1 MKVILLSHC
10 LSKILYRLLGLQEGF
25 WPFFLTVFFVGSG
38 YLCLTLCLAEMTS
51 FLPFAGGSYGYAR
64 CALGPIPGFLVGI
77 CETIEYVL
85 YVTSAVLELGNL
97 ISFVLN
103 ISPAYEPLYWLLFFV
118 ISLFI
123 QVYSQRLFWTFN
135 TVIAAITLVL
145 ILLYFFASI
154 PSFDYHSNLHERT
167 FHIKGGMTDF
177 MFYFPL
183 ASWFYVGVEVMTLSC
198 SEVKDAGKIVPKA
211 MVACMITLF
220 ITSFLILF
228 STCLQ
233 SPGPYTLHNE
243 FLPLNPGYQNIFNI
257 SPQLATILAIPGTFA
272 TAFGFMFAYGRQ
284 IYSMATS
291 GLFPHFLSKTYGEH
305 KAPITA
311 LFLGSTLSFG
321 SLLFLW
327 YLYPN
332 FARQLFNLCMLGSC
346 SVYVAL
352 FRSYIVCRKRYSNL
366 PRMFQNSLGI
376 YSAIY
381 GMIVFGFMIVALA
394 FFQQDHYISIT
405 VFVSFIVVF
414 LLYYFLVVQKRE
426 FFSDEEQAKF
436 MKAYILNGK
445 KTCVFAVF
453 LLFLKLHLL

>member
-1 MKVILLSHC
+1 M
-10 LSKILYRLLGLQEGF
+10 
-25 WPFFLTVFFVGSG
+25 
-38 YLCLTLCLAEMTS
+38 CLTFCLAEMTS

-97 ISFVLN
+97 ISYILN
-103 ISPAYEPLYWLLFFV
+103 LSPAYEPLYWLLFFV

-135 TVIAAITLVL
+135 MVIAAMTL
-145 ILLYFFASI
+145 ILILIYFFASI
-154 PSFDYHSNLHERT
+154 PEFDYGTYLTERKFRVQGT
-167 FHIKGGMTDF
+167 GQMNDF
-177 MFYFPL
+177 MYYFPL

-198 SEVKDAGKIVPKA
+198 SEVKDAGRVVPKA
-211 MVACMITLF
+211 MAACIITLF

-228 STCLQ
+228 GTCFQ
-233 SPGPYTLHNE
+233 NPGPYALPNE
-243 FLPLNPGYQNIFNI
+243 FLPLNPGYQRAFNI
-257 SPQLATILAIPGTFA
+257 SSELASILAIPGTFA

-284 IYSMATS
+284 IYSMSTS
-291 GLFPHFLSKTYGEH
+291 GLFPHFLSKTYGDH

-332 FARQLFNLCMLGSC
+332 FSRQLFNLCMLGSC

-366 PRMFQNSLGI
+366 PRLFKNSLGTF
-376 YSAIY
+376 SAIY
-381 GMIVFGFMIVALA
+381 GMTVFSFMIVALA
-394 FFQQDHYISIT
+394 FFQKDHYISIT

-445 KTCVFAVF
+445 
-453 LLFLKLHLL
+453 